1 VGDSKAAVQSTV
13 PQTPGL
19 VEHAHAALLKQTD
32 IQFTFKRVIP
42 PQPPAWLRPFLDWL
56 GHALIAIA
64 PAFKYIFW
72 GAIILGALVI
82 AYFLFW
88 ELAAIRFGWRRRK
101 TARPLSLGEA
111 WTPTASKARTLIED
125 ADRLAR
131 EGRYDAAIRLILF
144 RSIEDIDQR
153 WPGSIRRA
161 QTSRDI
167 AAHPRLTDGARSV
180 FAGIARVVERNV
192 FGGAPVGETDFK
204 ACREAYAAFALPAG
218 A

>member
-1 VGDSKAAVQSTV
+1 VGDSTAAVQGTV
-13 PQTPGL
+13 PQTSGL
-19 VEHAHAALLKQTD
+19 VERAHAALLKQTD
-32 IQFTFKRVIP
+32 IQFTFRRLVP
-42 PQPPAWLRPFLDWL
+42 PQTPAWLKPFLHWL
-56 GHALIAIA
+56 GHVLLAIA

-72 GAIILGALVI
+72 GGIIIGAVVI

-101 TARPLSLGEA
+101 PVRPLALDEA
-111 WTPTASKARTLIED
+111 WTPTAAKARTLIED

-153 WPGSIRRA
+153 WPGSIRPA

-167 AAHPRLTDGARSV
+167 AGHPRLTDGARNL

-204 ACREAYAAFALPAG
+204 ACREAYANFALPAG